1 MVSFIYK
8 GEIDLKE
15 LCVSGVILI
24 KMVNNEFCRSSH
36 IIKMSYLENIRW
48 AYQSLVVVML
58 SFSNNVF
65 DNLPI
70 LLNPI
75 SKTSRIEMKSY

>member
-8 GEIDLKE
+8 GEIGLKE

-24 KMVNNEFCRSSH
+24 KMAKDELCRLAH
-36 IIKMSYLENIRW
+36 IIKMSCLENIRCV
-48 AYQSLVVVML
+48 YQSLVVGML

-70 LLNPI
+70 LSNPI
-75 SKTSRIEMKSY
+75 SKTSYIEMIVY

>member
-8 GEIDLKE
+8 GGIGLKE

-24 KMVNNEFCRSSH
+24 KMVNDEFCRSSH
-36 IIKMSYLENIRW
+36 IIKMSCLENIRCV
-48 AYQSLVVVML
+48 YQSLVVGML

-75 SKTSRIEMKSY
+75 SKTSYIEMKAY